1 MAMSITEAADRLA
14 TRWARAWMQYASL
27 TSFGRIATCLATWAP
42 LPYLAYYEQQGMA
55 KLAEFGYVAPSVLVQ
70 HDNLHLGRQVFI
82 SDHVRLVRDQHGG
95 PITLGD
101 HVWLGSGCRL
111 YTGERGAI
119 SIGHLT
125 SIGCECGLAAYLS
138 AIHIGNNVMIGSSC
152 HFFPYNHGMA
162 PDIGMQ
168 RQPLSTKGD
177 IVVEDDVW
185 IGTGAIVLSGVIMGR
200 GAVVGAGAVVTRS
213 IPPGAIVAG
222 NPARIISYRADH
234 QGSKLS
240 SLELVSQAPQAV
252 SYLPAI

>member
-1 MAMSITEAADRLA
+1 MSITGGVNRLA
-14 TRWARAWMQYASL
+14 VWWARAWMQYASL
-27 TSFGRIATCLATWAP
+27 TSFGRIATRLATLAP
-42 LPYLAYYEQQGMA
+42 LPYLDYYEQQGIA
-55 KLAEFGYVAPSVLVQ
+55 KLAEFGYVAPSALVQ

-82 SDHVRLVRDQHGG
+82 SDHARLVRDQHGG

-101 HVWLGSGCRL
+101 RVWLGSGCRL

-125 SIGCECGLAAYLS
+125 SIGCGCGLAAYLS
-138 AIHIGNNVMIGSSC
+138 AIHIGNNVMIASHC

-168 RQPLSTKGD
+168 CQPLSTKGD

-185 IGTGAIVLSGVIMGR
+185 IGTGAIVLSGVTIGR

-213 IPPGAIVAG
+213 IPYGAIVVG
-222 NPARIISYRADH
+222 NPARTIRYRDGH
-234 QGSKLS
+234 MGSKLPR
-240 SLELVSQAPQAV
+240 LELVSPAPQAI
-252 SYLPAI
+252 SYPPAT